1 MNLSVLKNRNKKPSK
16 PVKVEPK
23 EEEVYEDEYIEDV
36 EDYIEEPPVRKKKK
50 PRKVAPKYYEEEE
63 YEEEYEEE
71 EDDYEEYQV
80 RRPIKPSKPR
90 RPSRPASARQL
101 NPIEYY
107 DEDDGGYY
115 QEPVRRSNKPVS
127 TLATIGGTLSQA
139 ELKQHIVEALG
150 LTTCNSVEV
159 YQQKYLNVE
168 PLTFEIKDLNGSI
181 SLKLE
186 AIEKETGLSVIPF
199 KLAGLNNFIT
209 EIPGYTII
217 ESDKDKFVS
226 STTHP
231 ANMTRLNKYIEE
243 WKATL
248 QSGLKVDAPLE
259 MEYTTSEKTYKMC
272 SLNQYEID
280 YLQTLFRNY
289 GAVGYI
295 VDGVPYMA
303 IGY

>member
-1 MNLSVLKNRNKKPSK
+1 MNLSVLKNRGSNVQAKKEVEEKEILIEEEIEEVEDYVPEK
-16 PVKVEPK
+16 PVKKRKVRKPAPQYY
-23 EEEVYEDEYIEDV
+23 EEDEDEDEY
-36 EDYIEEPPVRKKKK
+36 
-50 PRKVAPKYYEEEE
+50 
-63 YEEEYEEE
+63 
-71 EDDYEEYQV
+71 EDDYEEYKV
-80 RRPIKPSKPR
+80 RRPSRPVKQR
-90 RPSRPASARQL
+90 RPSRPAAARQL
-101 NPIEYY
+101 EPVGYY
-107 DEDDGGYY
+107 EDDEELDYY
-115 QEPVRRSNKPVS
+115 PVPEPIRRPMKPVT
-127 TLATIGGTLSQA
+127 TLATMGATLSQA

-150 LTTCNSVEV
+150 LTTCNTVEV
-159 YQQKYLNVE
+159 YQQKFLNVE

-209 EIPGYTII
+209 DIPGYTII
-217 ESDKDKFVS
+217 EMDKEKFVS

-231 ANMTRLNKYIEE
+231 ANMIRLNKYIDE

-248 QSGLKVDAPLE
+248 QSGLKVDASLE
-259 MEYTTSEKTYKMC
+259 MEYTTSDKTYKVC

-295 VDGVPYMA
+295 VDGVPHMA